1 MKKYAL
7 YTCNASNHKNFITE
21 DYHGNPFLR
30 KIDAIDYGKNMQGT
44 SVYLVTMSKDIELIK
59 VQYRNITMDYKEK
72 YEQAL
77 ERAKAYHNDY
87 TKDIVE
93 EIFPELKESEDERI
107 RKAIIEFFELQ
118 DENTTYSFVKRNEIL
133 AWLEKQCNVDSQV
146 ILTTFTFDDILA
158 LQCCME
164 TIKKVQEDKDLYEK
178 LNDLH
183 SRVYDA
189 YHFEKQGNKPQG
201 KEALETIKEEKVDN
215 ANKIEPKFNEGDG
228 SVKII
233 FPNESD
239 GGEIQICDQ
248 SFDRSMSFIFAEN
261 MMLHEFQN
269 FLTICRIKKEI
280 EL

>member
-107 RKAIIEFFELQ
+107 RKELITHCR
-118 DENTTYSFVKRNEIL
+118 NTRCVTEEGAERIAKWI
-133 AWLEKQCNVDSQV
+133 AWLEKQCKKKSVDDLTQQEAMDIAVAKCFQQV
-146 ILTTFTFDDILA
+146 E
-158 LQCCME
+158 Q
-164 TIKKVQEDKDLYEK
+164 
-178 LNDLH
+178 
-183 SRVYDA
+183 
-189 YHFEKQGNKPQG
+189 KP
-201 KEALETIKEEKVDN
+201 V
-215 ANKIEPKFNEGDG
+215 NKIEPKFNEGDG